1 MYRILLLPVLIGVM
15 SLLGCNDNALR
26 QLGDPLQDPY
36 GDPANDDDDSWDG
49 QDDDD
54 SGGPYDDGQPDDDD
68 SDGPGPSDDDDAA
81 DEPPPQRIGECPP
94 EAIPLTDFYGPDGQD
109 EIYVLAWNNTQATA
123 TLVTPVAGLY
133 DVYDTEVSE
142 SGASQ
147 TNESGYIRI
156 ANDHNPSGVPEW
168 GNCVNDWIV
177 PDVDNDGPPALPW
190 VYLGTFDLND
200 GDNQVILSHYCP
212 IFRAGECGTF
222 HVGDPDAASGCND
235 SGPNSIHL
243 NAEGICLIP
252 RSP

>member
-1 MYRILLLPVLIGVM
+1 MVP
-15 SLLGCNDNALR
+15 
-26 QLGDPLQDPY
+26 
-36 GDPANDDDDSWDG
+36 
-49 QDDDD
+49 
-54 SGGPYDDGQPDDDD
+54 
-68 SDGPGPSDDDDAA
+68 DDDDAA
-81 DEPPPQRIGECPP
+81 DDDDASESPPPERIGECPP

-109 EIYVLAWNNTQATA
+109 EIYVLAWGNTQATA
-123 TLVTPVAGLY
+123 TLVTPVAGMY
-133 DVYDTEVSE
+133 DVYDTEVAE

-156 ANDHNPSGVPEW
+156 ANDHNPSGEPLW
-168 GNCVNDWIV
+168 GNCANDWIV

-200 GDNQVILSHYCP
+200 GDNQVVLSHYCP
-212 IFRAGECGTF
+212 IFRAGECSVF
-222 HVGDPDAASGCND
+222 HIGDPDASSGCND